1 MSSMVLILDGN
12 SEKGE
17 RSRSNLC
24 YLTSLRHSM
33 RLKVVTNLNSF
44 FFSGAN
50 QSDDNK
56 LILKKETQGVPQM
69 KEKVVSFDADKLNHP
84 SKAKEELADIDMDPD
99 AIVGDEDEIGMI
111 VNFNNE
117 SLKLENYDGI
127 GRKHR
132 G

>member
-1 MSSMVLILDGN
+1 MLQVPPYASAQEGRVEKKPAMLSFTNNSVLYVFNIDFL
-12 SEKGE
+12 
-17 RSRSNLC
+17 LI
-24 YLTSLRHSM
+24 
-33 RLKVVTNLNSF
+33 
-44 FFSGAN
+44 FSGAN
-50 QSDDNK
+50 RSDDQK
-56 LILKKETQGVPQM
+56 PTLM
-69 KEKVVSFDADKLNHP
+69 KENAVTFDADKLNDP
-84 SKAKEELADIDMDPD
+84 SKAEEELFADTDMDPD